1 MNQLVRLPYIGQDAA
16 GPNVVVGC
24 HGLASESMFADAEL
38 MDLVVRSFMVRGV
51 RPELRQLGDV
61 DQEWSAFRSDETN
74 PPSPSEADVQRL
86 FSQMMVGGLWL
97 TIDRVDRVDAR
108 LRAITDQLYDDIGQQ
123 LPGFHSVET
132 SVSLHISS
140 PLAVSPFLLNGP
152 SEIIWQVRGS
162 SEAWCYPG
170 DERVVPRH
178 VLEDV
183 FVGCQDGVVHDCSHD
198 VLAQPVNLV
207 EGEVAIWPQNAPRR
221 QLNGADLCVTLVTHH
236 FTKDARRKSRVYQAN
251 RFLRTTFGVSSARLS
266 TDTRGPRAICK
277 VIAHK
282 VGQNMGLEKCPEPPR
297 EAADDRTL
305 PGRKAAPRRGDFDS
319 EGAFPN
325 GNVNIVHVIDNTDKV
340 SMPSLPD
347 GEAPGSPSTDVPKKQ
362 PVAIG

>member
-1 MNQLVRLPYIGQDAA
+1 MNQLVRLPYIGQEAA
-16 GPNVVVGC
+16 GSNVVVGC

-61 DQEWSAFRSDETN
+61 DQEWSELRSDETN

-86 FSQMMVGGLWL
+86 FSQLKVGGLWL

-140 PLAVSPFLLNGP
+140 PLAVSPFLVNGP

-183 FVGCQDGVVHDCSHD
+183 FVGCQDGVVHNCSHD

-277 VIAHK
+277 VVAHK

-305 PGRKAAPRRGDFDS
+305 PGRKAVPGRGDDS
-319 EGAFPN
+319 EVAFPD
-325 GNVNIVHVIDNTDKV
+325 GKVNLVDVVENTDEL
-340 SMPSLPD
+340 SMSSGPG
-347 GEAPGSPSTDVPKKQ
+347 GEASGSPSTDVPKKQ